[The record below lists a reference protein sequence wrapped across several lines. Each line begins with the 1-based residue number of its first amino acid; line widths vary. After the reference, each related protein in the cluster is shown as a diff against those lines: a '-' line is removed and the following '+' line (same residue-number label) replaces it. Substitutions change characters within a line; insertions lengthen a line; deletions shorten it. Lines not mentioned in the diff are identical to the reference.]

1 MESRIVETE
10 SFCISGSH
18 FCRMLALWHF
28 GRLWWAYVLPVV
40 VCAILSFVDIRF
52 LLVALMAVFVI
63 IPIVLLLVYVAY
75 GMDPVNR
82 YNVIK
87 KTLAA
92 DGSGITLVID
102 EEYCMK
108 NPVVKMEWN
117 AIKCRRASGGCVVL
131 CFNLSR
137 SRFLAIPVEAFND
150 EKDLH
155 SFIKLS
161 GKSCQ

>member
-1 MESRIVETE
+1 MGSRTVETG

-63 IPIVLLLVYVAY
+63 IPMVLFLVYVAY

-82 YNVIK
+82 YNVMK

-92 DGSGITLVID
+92 DGSGITLIID
-102 EEYCMK
+102 EEYGMK

-117 AIKCRRASGGCVVL
+117 AIKSRRASSGCVVL

-137 SRFLAIPVEAFND
+137 SSFLAIPVEAFKD
-150 EKDLH
+150 EQDLQ

-161 GKSCQ
+161 GKSRQ